1 MMQANEIKSARGY
14 HSHRERQ
21 RGYIIAVA
29 ERLFH
34 RDGIESVTIAD
45 IADAATVTRATIYRY
60 FANRLEIAWA
70 VQKQYLDLF
79 YQSLPIDVNNQLLS
93 AVQRMQVVLTAH
105 RDYFF
110 LFPAHAQYFVQFDT
124 VYASIKDREQ
134 IQELNRSGNMEEDI
148 WKVLVRIGI
157 SDGSLL
163 NYLEPTTISAMLNTM
178 IRGLERKLTMS
189 SESFELEF
197 SCSARIVYTNA
208 CEVILRGIAT

>member
-1 MMQANEIKSARGY
+1 MKENGSKSDRGY
-14 HSHRERQ
+14 HCHRERQ
-21 RGYIIAVA
+21 RTYIIAIA
-29 ERLFH
+29 EKLFH

-79 YQSLPIDVNNQLLS
+79 HESLPIEVNNELLS

-110 LFPAHAQYFVQFDT
+110 LFPIRAQYFVQFDT
-124 VYASIKDREQ
+124 VYANSKDSEQ
-134 IQELNRSGNMEEDI
+134 ILELNRSEYLDEDI
-148 WKVLVRIGI
+148 WMGLVRLGI

-163 NYLEPTTISAMLNTM
+163 NYLEPATISAMLNTM

-189 SESFELEF
+189 SETYESEVA
-197 SCSARIVYTNA
+197 CSARIVYTNA
-208 CEVILRGIAT
+208 CEVMIRGIAT